1 MIVIFN
7 RVYPEW
13 SSKEITLLFS
23 SDQQW
28 LSKEISF
35 LFSSDHKW
43 LSKEITLLFSSD
55 KKWSSK
61 KKKKSLLT
69 RSSNDLLNIQKDLQ
83 KVDTK
88 KSKTKQVKKIP

>member
-28 LSKEISF
+28 SSKEISF
-35 LFSSDHKW
+35 
-43 LSKEITLLFSSD
+43 LFSSD